1 MRLEVTKRAQ
11 REAKRLAGGW
21 LEHRDKAPELFEEE
35 LLAAYGVIQSEPALG
50 QTYAASRGRR
60 IQRVLMPRTKNH
72 VAYHQKSTD
81 VVQVI
86 AIWGAI
92 RGRGPNL

>member
-11 REAKRLAGGW
+11 REAKRLAGWW

-35 LLAAYGVIQSEPALG
+35 LLAAYGVILSEPALG
-50 QTYAASRGRR
+50 HTYAVSRGRR

-72 VAYHQKSTD
+72 VYYHQKSTD

-92 RGRGPNL
+92 RGRGPKL